1 MDPIFTNPVLDRS
14 DLPSLKEV
22 NYEKL
27 SEAYRILSILRAGF
41 TFIFFLLVFV
51 MVIIIGGFWD
61 FYILGGGL
69 GLLVLLAIFLLVRAW
84 KLYDFKG
91 YALRKHDVLYKT
103 GWLWRRKVAVPFNR
117 IQHVEIRRGPLEEL
131 LKLRRLQIYTAGGS
145 TSDLNI
151 PGLEPELAEQIRYY
165 ISVKTGLDEEE

>member
-1 MDPIFTNPVLDRS
+1 MDPLFSNPVLERD
-14 DLPSLKEV
+14 DLPSLEKV

-27 SEAYRILSILRAGF
+27 SEAYRILALLRAGF
-41 TFIFFLLVFV
+41 TFFFFLLAFV

-61 FYILGGGL
+61 FYVLISGFGG
-69 GLLVLLAIFLLVRAW
+69 LVLLLFFLMIRAW
-84 KLYDFKG
+84 KLYDYKG
-91 YALRKHDVLYKT
+91 YALREHDLLYKT

-131 LKLRRLQIYTAGGS
+131 LKLRRLQIFTAGGS
-145 TSDLNI
+145 ASDLSI
-151 PGLEPELAEQIRYY
+151 PGLEPELAEKVRFY